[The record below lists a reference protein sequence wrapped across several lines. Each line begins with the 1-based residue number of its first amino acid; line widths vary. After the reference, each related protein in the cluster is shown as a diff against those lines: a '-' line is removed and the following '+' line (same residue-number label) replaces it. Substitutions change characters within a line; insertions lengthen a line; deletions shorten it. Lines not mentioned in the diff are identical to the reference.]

1 MVRKRKRLDAKSA
14 AVVLNSSVDTDS
26 IYSRNEIKEIIYKFL
41 SRNTIVCQQIFN
53 MMLKEQIFIK
63 IGSIRRGI
71 FYIPNKFP
79 VFYKRIEHWYEEA
92 DKNASKYRHPKPKLT
107 ELQIL
112 YQQKEEIENKIKQY
126 LVAHNL
132 L

>member
-14 AVVLNSSVDTDS
+14 AIVLNSSIDTNCL
-26 IYSRNEIKEIIYKFL
+26 YSRNEVKEIIYKFL

-53 MMLKEQIFIK
+53 LMLKEQIFLK
-63 IGSIRRGI
+63 IGNNRKGV
-71 FYIPNKFP
+71 FYVPNKFP
-79 VFYKRIEHWYEEA
+79 VFYKRIEHWYKEA
-92 DKNASKYRHPKPKLT
+92 DKSASKYKHPKSQLP

-112 YQQKEEIENKIKQY
+112 YRQKEEIENKIKQY
-126 LVAHNL
+126 LIAHNL

>member
-14 AVVLNSSVDTDS
+14 AIVLNSSIDPNNL
-26 IYSRNEIKEIIYKFL
+26 YSRNEIKEILYKFL

-63 IGSIRRGI
+63 VGNNWKGV

-92 DKNASKYRHPKPKLT
+92 DKNASKYKHPKSQLT

>member
-1 MVRKRKRLDAKSA
+1 MVAHKKRLEPKQA
-14 AVVLNSSVDTDS
+14 AVILNTSVDTES
-26 IYSRNEIKEIIYKFL
+26 LYSRNEIKEIIFRFL
-41 SRNTIVCQQIFN
+41 SKNTLVYQQIFN

-63 IGSIRRGI
+63 IGNNRKGV

-92 DKNASKYRHPKPKLT
+92 YKNASKYKHPKSRLT

-112 YQQKEEIENKIKQY
+112 YKQKEEIDNKIKQY

>member
-1 MVRKRKRLDAKSA
+1 MVAHKKRLEPKQA
-14 AVVLNSSVDTDS
+14 AVILNTSVDTES
-26 IYSRNEIKEIIYKFL
+26 LYSYNEIREIIFRFL
-41 SRNTIVCQQIFN
+41 SKNTLVCQQIFN

-63 IGSIRRGI
+63 IGNNRKGV
-71 FYIPNKFP
+71 FYVPNKFP

-92 DKNASKYRHPKPKLT
+92 DKKVRAYQAPKPRLT

-112 YQQKEEIENKIKQY
+112 YKQKEEIDNKIKQY
-126 LVAHNL
+126 LVTHNL

>member
-14 AVVLNSSVDTDS
+14 AVVLNSSVDTNNL
-26 IYSRNEIKEIIYKFL
+26 YSRNEIKEIIYKFL

-53 MMLKEQIFIK
+53 LMLKEQIFLK
-63 IGSIRRGI
+63 IGNNRKGV
-71 FYIPNKFP
+71 FYVPNKFP
-79 VFYKRIEHWYEEA
+79 VFYKRIEHWYKEA
-92 DKNASKYRHPKPKLT
+92 DKNASKYKHPKPQLT

-126 LVAHNL
+126 LVTHNL

>member
-14 AVVLNSSVDTDS
+14 AIVLNSSIDTNNL
-26 IYSRNEIKEIIYKFL
+26 YSRNEIKDIIFKFL

-63 IGSIRRGI
+63 IGNSRKGI

-79 VFYKRIEHWYEEA
+79 VFYKRIEHWYDEA
-92 DKNASKYRHPKPKLT
+92 DKNASKYKHQKPHLT

-112 YQQKEEIENKIKQY
+112 YRQKEEIENKIKQY
-126 LVAHNL
+126 LISHNL

>member
-1 MVRKRKRLDAKSA
+1 MVKYRKRLGAKQA
-14 AVVLNSSVDTDS
+14 AIILNSSVNTS
-26 IYSRNEIKEIIYKFL
+26 KVYTYKEIKNILAKFL
-41 SRNTIVCQQIFN
+41 GRNTIAIQVICSL
-53 MMLKEQIFIK
+53 MSKEGTFTK
-63 IGSIRRGI
+63 VGNPRHGI
-71 FYIPNKFP
+71 YYIPNNFP

-92 DKNASKYRHPKPKLT
+92 DKKIKVYQAPKPELT

-126 LVAHNL
+126 LVTHNL